1 MPLATPDVQRSPIAS
16 VAQSIKQAHR
26 PTTFTLCI
34 PDVTSSRKD
43 GKLQIQAVVDALSSE
58 VRELRGE
65 VAARDALLAEAE
77 AMSSGDEERFLSV
90 VRELQQREAV
100 LKQVEAQLEQ
110 ESTQQED
117 SLKSMEEVFMLWS
130 NQLESRLVDA
140 QRGVAIIRQ
149 LRRICVRLIGGD
161 ITMRLEVWRASYMLD
176 SNALRLNIDA
186 SHRFAAFQRQQEAWA
201 AYGCRDTATRQ
212 LRQAIVR
219 IMRGDVALYLAV
231 WRTAARIDVHA
242 KYEAMQHGKGGM
254 RTAAWSGV
262 AAALPFAATL
272 LLANG
277 RGVLV

>member
-1 MPLATPDVQRSPIAS
+1 M
-16 VAQSIKQAHR
+16 AQSIKQAHR

-117 SLKSMEEVFMLWS
+117 SLKSMEEDFMLWS

-140 QRGVAIIRQ
+140 QRGVAIRQ

-186 SHRFAAFQRQQEAWA
+186 SHRFAAFQRQQAWA

-242 KYEAMQHGKGGM
+242 RDEAMQHGKGGM

-272 LLANG
+272 LLDNG